1 MATTVIT
8 PNVYRI
14 NNSDITVA
22 RFGFPVSSVIFRE
35 VSGVVTTAAGVRL
48 YGIVE
53 LKKQGLEV
61 LSQPQ
66 YYTVETVAQL
76 AALANA

>member
-1 MATTVIT
+1 MAQAISV
-8 PNVYRI
+8 NVYKI
-14 NNSDITVA
+14 NGKDITVS
-22 RFGFPVSSVIFRE
+22 RFGFPVDASLFRE
-35 VSGVVTTAAGVRL
+35 ASGVVTTASGVRL

-76 AALANA
+76 VALANA